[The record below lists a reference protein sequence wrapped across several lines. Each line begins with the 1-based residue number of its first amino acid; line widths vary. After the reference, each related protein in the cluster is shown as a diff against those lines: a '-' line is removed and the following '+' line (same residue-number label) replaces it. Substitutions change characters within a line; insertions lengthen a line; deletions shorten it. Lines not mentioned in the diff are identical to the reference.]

1 MSESDGRPGGYSN
14 LQEAETKPFTEES
27 DRPNE
32 NCKEPVK
39 AKRVP
44 FLKRILAWRKYI
56 ILIMTPI
63 LLMPLPIAVRGT
75 HARSIMCSFPFSLL
89 PYTSSISTYPQGRR
103 VGSCKK
109 RQ

>member
-75 HARSIMCSFPFSLL
+75 VRYAFVVMDFS
-89 PYTSSISTYPQGRR
+89 
-103 VGSCKK
+103 
-109 RQ
+109 